1 LNQAWAWKVRPE
13 LAGVVF
19 EQLPPKTP
27 PPDLF
32 QPPSSDEYTLRAY
45 ADGQR
50 FSVKAR
56 NSHSLEDIGAVVGL
70 LNQVLES
77 RGSPHRFAV
86 LDSQVSQVEVVFGP
100 EAALREADARGLWRL
115 GDGREVLAQAEAL
128 IEKNIRRLLGETPF

>member
-1 LNQAWAWKVRPE
+1 VRPE

-19 EQLPPKTP
+19 EQIPPKAP
-27 PPDLF
+27 PPDFF
-32 QPPSSDEYTLRAY
+32 QPPSHEQYTLRAY

-56 NSHSLEDIGAVVGL
+56 NSHSLEDLGAVLGL

-86 LDSQVSQVEVVFGP
+86 LDSQVTEVEVVFGP
-100 EAALREADARGLWRL
+100 DAALREADTRGLWRL
-115 GDGREVLAQAEAL
+115 GDGSQVAAKAEAL
-128 IEKNIRRLLGETPF
+128 IETNIRRILGEIPF